1 MKLSRIDNGEAV
13 AGYRIGNLVDRL
25 LHLESSREEECIRAE
40 LAVKQ
45 FNVGSV
51 ADSLSLIIG
60 EQHVLRNEEEGSY
73 AYVHVNELVVDRIRR
88 AGA

>member
-13 AGYRIGNLVDRL
+13 AGYCVRNLIDRL
-25 LHLESSREEECIRAE
+25 LHLKSGGEEESIRAE
-40 LAVKQ
+40 LAVEEL
-45 FNVGSV
+45 NVGSV

-73 AYVHVNELVVDRIRR
+73 ADVHVNELIVDGISR
-88 AGA
+88 A